1 MVASL
6 LLLLGSCAAIAW
18 VVRFVYLGIT
28 GAMAEEG
35 REIPF
40 SFAFG
45 KVSYPAGDDFVV
57 GLNASRWAV
66 PDPSIPP
73 GGGQAPVTAPVTR
86 VGHKVGKHEYW
97 LGPGRIEHRVDGRA
111 KVDRGKLAI
120 TRQRVLYTAR
130 DGTRVELPLRDVA
143 NMRVTGP
150 LLEFERRGGRGPA
163 VAFRVPQP
171 VLVAKIVQA
180 LASRPAAR

>member
-1 MVASL
+1 MVASVL
-6 LLLLGSCAAIAW
+6 LLLASCAAIAW
-18 VVRFVYLGIT
+18 VVRFIYLGIT

-35 REIPF
+35 RELPF

-45 KVSYPAGDDFVV
+45 KITYPAGDDFVV

-86 VGHKVGKHEYW
+86 VGYKFGKHEYW
-97 LGPGRIEHRVDGRA
+97 LGPGRIEHRIDGRA

-120 TRQRVLYTAR
+120 TRQRVLYA
-130 DGTRVELPLRDVA
+130 GASGRVELPLRDIA
-143 NMRVTGP
+143 NMSVRGP
-150 LLEFERRGGRGPA
+150 LLEFERRSARGQA